1 MAVIAFI
8 GLGQM
13 GSPMASNLLK
23 QGHQLS
29 VFDVNPDAV
38 QRLVDKGAQP
48 ASSPAQAT
56 IGAEF
61 VITMLPNGDLVR
73 SVLFGEQ
80 GVCETLSREALVID
94 MSTIHPLQTD
104 KLIADMQSKG
114 FSMMDVPVGR
124 TSDNA
129 ITGTLLLLAGGTAEQ
144 VERATPVLMAMG
156 NELVN
161 TGGPGM
167 GIRVKLINN
176 YMSIALNAL
185 SAEAAVLCEAL
196 GLSFDVALKVM
207 SGTAAGKGHFTTT
220 WPNKVMKGDLSPAF
234 MIDLA
239 HKDLGIALDVANQ
252 LHVPMPLGAASR
264 EVYNLAARRPALILM
279 DELAHSNAPGSRHP
293 KRWQDIEELL
303 EAGIDVFTTVN
314 VQHLESLNDVVS
326 GVTGIQVRE
335 TVPDPFF
342 DAADEVVLVDLPPD
356 DLRQRL
362 NEGKVYIAGQAER
375 AIEHFFRKGNLIAL
389 RELALRRT
397 ADRVDDQMRA

>member
-38 QRLVDKGAQP
+38 QRLVEKGAQP
-48 ASSPAQAT
+48 ANNPAQTAK
-56 IGAEF
+56 GAEF
-61 VITMLPNGDLVR
+61 VITMLPNGSLVR

-80 GVCETLSREALVID
+80 GICESLSPQALVID

-104 KLIADMQSKG
+104 KLIADMRAKG
-114 FSMMDVPVGR
+114 FDMMDCPVGR
-124 TSDNA
+124 TSDHA
-129 ITGTLLLLAGGTAEQ
+129 IAGTLLLLAGGTAQQ
-144 VERATPVLMAMG
+144 VEHATSVLMAMG
-156 NELVN
+156 NELIN
-161 TGGPGM
+161 AGGPGM

-207 SGTAAGKGHFTTT
+207 SGTPAGKGHFTTS
-220 WPNKVMKGDLSPAF
+220 WPNKVLKGDLSPAF

-264 EVYNLAARRPALILM
+264 EVYNQARAAGRGREDWTAIL
-279 DELAHSNAPGSRHP
+279 E
-293 KRWQDIEELL
+293 
-303 EAGIDVFTTVN
+303 
-314 VQHLESLNDVVS
+314 
-326 GVTGIQVRE
+326 QVR
-335 TVPDPFF
+335 
-342 DAADEVVLVDLPPD
+342 ASAG
-356 DLRQRL
+356 L
-362 NEGKVYIAGQAER
+362 NK
-375 AIEHFFRKGNLIAL
+375 HTDK
-389 RELALRRT
+389 
-397 ADRVDDQMRA
+397 